1 MKNSVLSLLGALTLL
16 VCLGCA
22 AQSTSTSSAAPST
35 SPSPNN
41 DLDRRIERQIR
52 AQYELPAQVNIQ
64 VSPRTPSPDFPN
76 YEKLTVTMS
85 SGEQKKSY
93 DFLVSKDGKS
103 LLRVT
108 KMDLTEDPYAAVM
121 KKIDIAGRPVRGNK
135 DAKVTIVNFDDYQCP
150 YCAMMH
156 HVLTSDILQ
165 TYGNEIK
172 IVYKDFPLTEIHPWA
187 KHAAIDANCL
197 AAENQAAYWNFVD
210 TVHANSKDMSHGLTS
225 DQQKDKLDLMTIEQ
239 GQKSGVDMAKL
250 QACVKAQNDQAVM
263 ASHNEAEL
271 LGIDA
276 TPTMYINGQKV
287 SGALPPEDIKAII
300 NRALLDAGEKV
311 PPAAATASQ
320 KPNTPGM

>member
-1 MKNSVLSLLGALTLL
+1 MKKSVLSLLGAFTLL

-22 AQSTSTSSAAPST
+22 AQSTSPSSS
-35 SPSPNN
+35 N

-52 AQYELPAQVNIQ
+52 AQYELPAQVNIE

-76 YEKLTVTMS
+76 FDKLTVTMS
-85 SGEQKKSY
+85 SGEQKKTY

-108 KMDLTEDPYAAVM
+108 KMDLSQDPYEAIM

-156 HVLTSDILQ
+156 GVLTHDILQ

-197 AAENQAAYWNFVD
+197 AAENPAAYWNFVD
-210 TVHANSKDMSHGLTS
+210 TVHASSKDLSHGLTS
-225 DQQKDKLDLMTIEQ
+225 DQQKDKLDMMAIDQ
-239 GQKSGVDMAKL
+239 GQKSGVDINKL

-276 TPTMYINGQKV
+276 TPTMFINGQKV
-287 SGALPPEDIKAII
+287 SGALPAADIKAII

-311 PPAAATASQ
+311 PPAASQ
-320 KPNTPGM
+320 KPATPGM

>member
-1 MKNSVLSLLGALTLL
+1 MKKSVLSLFGALTLL

-22 AQSTSTSSAAPST
+22 AQSTSSAAPAT
-35 SPSPNN
+35 SPNSSS

-52 AQYELPAQVNIQ
+52 AQYELPAQVNIE

-76 YEKLTVTMS
+76 FDKLSVTMS
-85 SGEQKKSY
+85 SGAQKKSY

-108 KMDLTEDPYAAVM
+108 KMDLSQDPYEAIM

-156 HVLTSDILQ
+156 GVLTQDILK

-197 AAENQAAYWNFVD
+197 AAENQSAYWNFVD
-210 TVHANSKDMSHGLTS
+210 DVHEHSKEMSHGFTPE
-225 DQQKDKLDLMTIEQ
+225 QQKDKLDMMTIEQ
-239 GQKSGVDMAKL
+239 GQKSGVDMGKL

-276 TPTMYINGQKV
+276 TPTMFINGQKV
-287 SGALPPEDIKAII
+287 SGALPADDIKAII